1 MDSPMITMRQ
11 IAREVGAQ
19 RQKEAGFS
27 LLEVMISM
35 FILMIGMVSML
46 GVFGLAMAS
55 TMTAKEEMITKQLAN
70 EAYES
75 LLTARNS
82 SQLTWDDI
90 QNTSSTNC
98 TVTGAS
104 TCGIFLSGMQPIY
117 YAGAD
122 GIFGTSDD
130 AAAGEQTLE
139 EPGPDGIYG
148 DPDDVRTP
156 LTGYQRTITVSSVFD
171 SNGNLI
177 PTVRAVNITV
187 RYATA
192 QTRLPKTYTLNS
204 YISQYQ

>member
-1 MDSPMITMRQ
+1 MDSPMITMPQ
-11 IAREVGAQ
+11 SEGGFGAQ
-19 RQKEAGFS
+19 RKKESGFS

-35 FILMIGMVSML
+35 VILMVGMVSML

-55 TMTAKEEMITKQLAN
+55 TMTAKEEMIAKQLAN

-90 QNTSSTNC
+90 QNASSTNC
-98 TVTGAS
+98 TITGAS

-117 YAGAD
+117 YAGVD

-148 DPDDVRTP
+148 DPDDVKIP
-156 LTGYQRTITVSSVFD
+156 LTGYQRTISLSSVYD
-171 SNGNLI
+171 SNNNLI

-187 RYATA
+187 QYTTP